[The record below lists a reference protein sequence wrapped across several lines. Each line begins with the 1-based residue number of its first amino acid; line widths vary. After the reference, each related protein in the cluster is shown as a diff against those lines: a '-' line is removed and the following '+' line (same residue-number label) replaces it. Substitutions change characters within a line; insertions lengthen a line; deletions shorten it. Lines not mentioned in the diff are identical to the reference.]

1 MKEKEHPFN
10 KWVESFL
17 EMVVAER
24 GASPRT
30 VEAYQSDLTD
40 FEGFLNCR
48 NVSLQRAKSKD
59 LQEYMHT
66 IVKNGLSAKT
76 QARRLSALREFYR
89 FIYSEGVREDIP
101 TEFLDSPKLGKP
113 LPKYLSE
120 QEINDL
126 IEEAKQKDL
135 RLQVLLEVAYASG
148 MRVSELVG
156 LPLEAVLHDAQTVM
170 ITGKGGKQR
179 IVPLDEPARQLL
191 NVWLVAREN
200 SMKRGRSSKWLFPS
214 SSQTGHYTR
223 NAFFKALKALA
234 LEIGIDPERISPHVL
249 RHSFASHLVAHD
261 ADLRSVQK
269 MLGHSDIATTEIY
282 THLMPDR
289 LKDIIFQ
296 KHPLSKGCKI

>member
-1 MKEKEHPFN
+1 MKEKKHPFN

-30 VEAYQSDLTD
+30 VEAYQADLED
-40 FEGFLNCR
+40 LEEFLNCR
-48 NVSLQRAKSKD
+48 NVPLQRAKSKD
-59 LQEYMHT
+59 LQDYMHV

-89 FIYSEGVREDIP
+89 FLYSEGVREDIP
-101 TEFLDSPKLGKP
+101 TELLDSPKLGKP

-120 QEINDL
+120 KEISDL

-156 LPLEAVLHDAQTVM
+156 LPLEAVLYDAQTVM

-191 NVWLVAREN
+191 NVWLVSREN
-200 SMKRGRSSKWLFPS
+200 SLKRGRTSKWLFPS

-223 NAFFKALKALA
+223 NAFFKALKVLA

-282 THLMPDR
+282 THLLPDR
-289 LKDIIFQ
+289 LKDVIFQ

>member
-1 MKEKEHPFN
+1 MQTKERSFN
-10 KWVESFL
+10 KWIESFL

-24 GASPRT
+24 GASPKT
-30 VEAYQSDLTD
+30 VEAYQSDLHD
-40 FEGFLNCR
+40 FEEFLTCR
-48 NVSLQRAKSKD
+48 KVVLQRAKSAD
-59 LQEYMHT
+59 LSDYMHI

-89 FIYSEGVREDIP
+89 FLYSEGVREDIP
-101 TEFLDSPKLGKP
+101 TELLDSPKLNKP
-113 LPKYLSE
+113 LPKYLTE
-120 QEINDL
+120 QEINAL
-126 IEEAKQKDL
+126 IEHAKQKDL

-156 LPLEAVLHDAQTVM
+156 LPVEAVLHDSKTVM

-179 IVPLDEPARQLL
+179 IVPLDEPAQKLL
-191 NVWLVAREN
+191 QIWQMAREN
-200 SMKRGRSSKWLFPS
+200 SLKRGRTSKWLFPS
-214 SSQTGHYTR
+214 TSKTGHYTR

-234 LEIGIDPERISPHVL
+234 LEIDIDPDRISPHVL

-289 LKDIIFQ
+289 LKDVIFH
-296 KHPLSKGCKI
+296 KHPLSKDCKI